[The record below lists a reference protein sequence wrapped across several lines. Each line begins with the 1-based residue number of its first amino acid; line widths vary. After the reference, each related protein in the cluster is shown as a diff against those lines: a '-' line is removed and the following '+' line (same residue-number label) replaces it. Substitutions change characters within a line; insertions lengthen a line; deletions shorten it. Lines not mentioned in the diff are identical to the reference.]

1 LTADPDS
8 GSTSGQR
15 KPRADAA
22 RNRDAILDA
31 ARAAFTAT
39 GPDASLEAIA
49 RAAGVGIGTLY
60 RNFPAREDLVAA
72 MYENELSAVLA
83 RAEALLVQHEPD
95 VALREFM
102 RLYAGFIATK
112 RGMAESLRA
121 GGATAAAA
129 SAHTRMRVNT
139 VVGSLLAAGVERG
152 VFRDDISADD
162 VTAAMIGVFLATS
175 AVPDERQVDRL
186 LDLVVRGL
194 HPIAP

>member
-1 LTADPDS
+1 LTANRDFNPAK
-8 GSTSGQR
+8 R

-22 RNRDAILDA
+22 RNRSAILDA
-31 ARAAFTAT
+31 ARAAFTAS
-39 GPDASLEAIA
+39 GPDASLEAVA

-72 MYENELSAVLA
+72 VYENELSAVLA
-83 RAEALLVQHEPD
+83 RADALLVQHDPD

-121 GGATAAAA
+121 GGTTAAAA
-129 SAHTRMRVNT
+129 SAHTRLRVNT

-152 VFRDDISADD
+152 VIRDDVSADD
-162 VTAAMIGVFLATS
+162 VTTAMIGVFLATS
-175 AVPDERQVDRL
+175 AMSDERQVDRL

-194 HPIAP
+194 HPTAH